1 MIFSYTGGTQ
11 EEHTK
16 HLRIALQILQDHSLY
31 AKHEKCEFWMTEVK
45 FLGHVVSQGGI
56 AVDPSKVEV
65 VLNWDRPRNMTE
77 IRIFLGLASYYRRFV
92 ENFSRIA
99 APMTKLTRKDVSFVW
114 DNKCEEAFNELKRGL
129 MSATVLVVPNQEV
142 MRTVYT
148 DDTRSGLGCVMM
160 QEGKVIA
167 YASRQLKPH
176 EQNYPTHD
184 LELAAVIFAL
194 KIWRFYLYCIRFE
207 VFTDHQNL
215 KYLFTQRDLNLRQ
228 RRWAEYMVDYDFT
241 LQYHPG
247 KANVVADA
255 LSRKSHGLMACL
267 ALDFWKNSVAI

>member
-31 AKHEKCEFWMTEVK
+31 AKREKCDFRMTGVK
-45 FLGHVVSQGGI
+45 FLGHVVSQVGI
-56 AVDPSKVEV
+56 DVEPSKIEA
-65 VLNWDRPRNMTE
+65 VLNWDRPWIVME
-77 IRIFLGLASYYRRFV
+77 IRSFLGLDDYYRRFV
-92 ENFSRIA
+92 ENFSRIT

-167 YASRQLKPH
+167 YASR
-176 EQNYPTHD
+176 
-184 LELAAVIFAL
+184 
-194 KIWRFYLYCIRFE
+194 
-207 VFTDHQNL
+207 
-215 KYLFTQRDLNLRQ
+215 
-228 RRWAEYMVDYDFT
+228 
-241 LQYHPG
+241 
-247 KANVVADA
+247 
-255 LSRKSHGLMACL
+255 
-267 ALDFWKNSVAI
+267 